1 MPTTLTS
8 SENVAIIHWDDGKAN
23 AVNFELIDAMN
34 QHLDKVERDADAL
47 VIVGRPGVFCGGFDL
62 KILREASDETVEDLI
77 EQGGELAER
86 LFSFPKPVV
95 IASTGHAIAQGA
107 AFLLSA
113 DFRIGARGTFKT
125 GLNETQIGM
134 TLRHFGPTL
143 AKARLAAPFF
153 TRAAVLGELFDPEDA
168 LNAGYLDELNEP
180 IQIETAAINHARAF
194 AKLPK
199 KAFYE
204 NKLLMRREAIEAL
217 KAKSP
222 L

>member
-1 MPTTLTS
+1 M
-8 SENVAIIHWDDGKAN
+8 
-23 AVNFELIDAMN
+23 
-34 QHLDKVERDADAL
+34 
-47 VIVGRPGVFCGGFDL
+47 
-62 KILREASDETVEDLI
+62 
-77 EQGGELAER
+77 
-86 LFSFPKPVV
+86 
-95 IASTGHAIAQGA
+95 
-107 AFLLSA
+107 SA
-113 DFRIGARGTFKT
+113 DYRIGARGAFKT

-180 IQIETAAINHARAF
+180 IQVETAAINHARAF
-194 AKLPK
+194 AKLPQ

-217 KAKSP
+217 MAKSP

>member
-47 VIVGRPGVFCGGFDL
+47 VIVGRPGVFCGGFEL

-86 LFSFPKPVV
+86 LFTFPKPVV

-113 DFRIGARGTFKT
+113 DFRIG
-125 GLNETQIGM
+125 
-134 TLRHFGPTL
+134 
-143 AKARLAAPFF
+143 
-153 TRAAVLGELFDPEDA
+153 
-168 LNAGYLDELNEP
+168 
-180 IQIETAAINHARAF
+180 
-194 AKLPK
+194 
-199 KAFYE
+199 
-204 NKLLMRREAIEAL
+204 
-217 KAKSP
+217 
-222 L
+222 